1 MPHGGVEHLLMQR
14 RQSRE
19 NAVRSYAEGGSV
31 QATAQKLQSMGRNGD
46 TILAHINPEE
56 AALLKRMGGSGKINP
71 NTGLMSFEPG
81 YGGMGAGATGNYG
94 GGAEK
99 DRDRQGPGNAGTSN
113 NVDRDRQG
121 PGNAGTSGNVDR
133 DRQGPG
139 NVGKTDT
146 SGGPGSAPG
155 GDGSKSGSQGPGA
168 GTGSIPSGGI
178 ADLPAPTAVDAAKE
192 RAKYIGATKIPDS
205 VKLAFDRGMIPIEG
219 GLDAQ
224 GNPLTSP
231 KKAHGIA
238 QVKDTTAPEAAAD
251 AGLTWDKNKYLTD
264 TDYNY
269 SIGLAYYNKLVNQF
283 GNTYDAAGA
292 YNAGP
297 GTYKAYQ
304 AGKRSLPT
312 ETVNYQANFQ
322 KAMADP
328 NAGFTIPDPQAAGV
342 SPTDPLKPLS
352 ATNVPTTPEPKL
364 GMVDQFTRD
373 LPGYIGSALI
383 SSVVPPVGLYNLIAG
398 GTNLVTG
405 EKTLRSTADMI
416 NDAYYGTGT
425 AAPTDSSVIGGYGP
439 SGGKIANTDPVG
451 YGPYGN
457 LTREEYQK
465 QYGGGSDKP
474 LLGIE
479 SLDRSPLLPEIDPSV
494 PTAPLFEYDYS
505 KFGIKGK
512 PFTEYDYSKF
522 GIKGE

>member
-19 NAVRSYAEGGSV
+19 NAVRSYANGGSV

-81 YGGMGAGATGNYG
+81 FGGLGGAGAGAGATGNYG
-94 GGAEK
+94 GGPEK
-99 DRDRQGPGNAGTSN
+99 
-113 NVDRDRQG
+113 
-121 PGNAGTSGNVDR
+121 DR

-155 GDGSKSGSQGPGA
+155 GDGSKSGSQGMGA
-168 GTGSIPSGGI
+168 GAGSRPSGGI
-178 ADLPAPTAVDAAKE
+178 ADIRADLPPPTAKESAQKTYVSPLTKKYFDAG
-192 RAKYIGATKIPDS
+192 IIPN
-205 VKLAFDRGMIPIEG
+205 EG
-219 GLDAQ
+219 GMDPKTGL
-224 GNPLTSP
+224 PLTSP
-231 KKAHGIA
+231 KKAHGIS
-238 QVKDTTAPEAAAD
+238 QVTETTGPEAAAD
-251 AGLTWDKNKYLTD
+251 AGLEWNREKWLTD
-264 TDYNY
+264 TQYNY
-269 SIGLAYYNKLVNQF
+269 DIGLAYYGKLVNKYK
-283 GNTYDAAGA
+283 GNYVDAAAA
-292 YNAGP
+292 YNTGM
-297 GTYKAYQ
+297 GNYDKFL
-304 AGKRSLPT
+304 AGKQGLAA
-312 ETVNYQANFQ
+312 ETQ
-322 KAMADP
+322 KYIKDFTAKTAGVSSDP
-328 NAGFTIPDPQAAGV
+328 AFEVLDPLKPYVIAGTPVGPKTRGVTIPDPQAAGV
-342 SPTDPLKPLS
+342 SPTDPLKALTP
-352 ATNVPTTPEPKL
+352 ANVPTTPEPKL
-364 GMVDQFTRD
+364 GMVDQFAHD
-373 LPGYIGSALI
+373 LPGNATTALI
-383 SSVVPPVGLYNLIAG
+383 SAMFPPLGLYNVIAG
-398 GTNLVTG
+398 GTNLITG

-425 AAPTDSSVIGGYGP
+425 TAPSTAPTAEEYEKYGAAGDGSP
-439 SGGKIANTDPVG
+439 PKG

-457 LTREEYQK
+457 LTKEEYQK

-522 GIKGE
+522 GI